1 MIWTILACLCVLAT
15 KFLTSVRLRGLKARL
30 EAVQPKIDDLRY
42 KLAEIEEEV
51 EELKLQVNQKT
62 ELFTALQDAVR
73 NLEENIKQPSTDI
86 DALEREQLMQ
96 TMEKEASVT

>member
-30 EAVQPKIDDLRY
+30 EAVQPKIDDLRF

-51 EELKLQVNQKT
+51 EELKLQVTQKT

-73 NLEENIKQPSTDI
+73 TLEESIKQPATDI
-86 DALEREQLMQ
+86 DALEREQLVQ
-96 TMEKEASVT
+96 SIEKEASVT